1 MSYLITGI
9 AFSLTTWFIV
19 RDKYKKESLKGNILL
34 KDRVKRQKETITAL
48 LYKNNLLARQ
58 VEELRSG
65 IVVIKYMKG
74 E

>member
-9 AFSLTTWFIV
+9 IFSLTTWFIV

-34 KDRVKRQKETITAL
+34 KDRVKRQKEIITVL
-48 LYKNNLLARQ
+48 LHKNNLLARQ
-58 VEELRSG
+58 NEELRSE
-65 IVVIKYMKG
+65 IVVIKSMKG